1 MIKTGEAKGLIL
13 LALIV
18 INIGAIPL
26 LLRAFIYSVSIPL
39 FFVSC
44 GYERAER
51 ADLLEVKNNS
61 WRILFGWGITA
72 LCSFGYSFAGK
83 REIRPAEMLGDIG
96 PLWIVLAL
104 SVVPCV
110 YELIC
115 ATMRRV
121 SVFFVILPA
130 GALAVAGVLLGCKK
144 IYLPFGADIMLVAL
158 LFVCFGD
165 MLRRMEDKVWKNK
178 VVWGLLLFAVWAVF
192 VYFGRWMELPIRA
205 YRGNVFCF
213 VSSCAGCVCIL
224 YATMLPKQWKSAKAL
239 LSWCG
244 ERSVLF
250 LCVMGFM
257 QFNVPWTDLYAY
269 IPVTWAEDALVRVCM
284 TVFIVFCIDVW
295 KEKLIALN
303 CA

>member
-1 MIKTGEAKGLIL
+1 MIRTDEAKGLIL
-13 LALIV
+13 LVLIV
-18 INIGAIPL
+18 VNIAAIPL

-51 ADLLEVKNNS
+51 ADIAGAKNKAL
-61 WRILFGWGITA
+61 RTLFCWGITV
-72 LCSFGYSFAGK
+72 LCSFGYGIADK
-83 REIRPAEMLGDIG
+83 QTIRPAEMFGDIG

-104 SVVPCV
+104 SLVPCV

-115 ATMRRV
+115 VAVRRI
-121 SVFFVILPA
+121 SVFFAVLPV
-130 GALAVAGVLLGCKK
+130 GALAVAGVLLGYKK
-144 IYLPFGADIMLVAL
+144 IYLPFGTDIMLVAL
-158 LFVCFGD
+158 FFVCFGD
-165 MLRRMEDKVWKNK
+165 MVRRMDDKFLKNK
-178 VVWGLLLFAVWAVF
+178 VVWGLLCFVIWIAF

-224 YATMLPKQWKSAKAL
+224 YATMLPKQWKSGKAFL
-239 LSWCG
+239 VWCG

-269 IPVTWAEDALVRVCM
+269 IPVTWVEDALVRVCM

-295 KEKLIALN
+295 KEKLLALN
-303 CA
+303 CE

>member
-1 MIKTGEAKGLIL
+1 M
-13 LALIV
+13 
-18 INIGAIPL
+18 
-26 LLRAFIYSVSIPL
+26 
-39 FFVSC
+39 
-44 GYERAER
+44 
-51 ADLLEVKNNS
+51 
-61 WRILFGWGITA
+61 
-72 LCSFGYSFAGK
+72 
-83 REIRPAEMLGDIG
+83 
-96 PLWIVLAL
+96 LAL

-121 SVFFVILPA
+121 PVFFVILPV

-144 IYLPFGADIMLVAL
+144 IYLPFGADIMPVA
-158 LFVCFGD
+158 
-165 MLRRMEDKVWKNK
+165 
-178 VVWGLLLFAVWAVF
+178 LLFAVWVVF